1 MIQGR
6 NLLVVVDGTAVAG
19 CKSCDVDAETDML
32 EKSSPST
39 GVWREYEPG
48 RKGWSVSTSMLV
60 SSVHDTIV
68 QNGQKV
74 WLTCVVRTD
83 AGLMTEDRLSGW
95 AFIRQAKVTGSCQN
109 LSKGSFVFQG
119 SGELKRETLVL
130 RSGEP
135 YVLRDEEEEALTVQ
149 GGIY

>member
-6 NLLVVVDGTAVAG
+6 NLLIVVDGTAVAG

-60 SSVHDTIV
+60 SSMHDTIV

-95 AFIRQAKVTGSCQN
+95 AYVKTAKVTGAWGS
-109 LSKGSFVFQG
+109 LTKGNFIFQG

-135 YVLRDEEEEALTVQ
+135 YVLRDEEEKVLTVL